1 MAKSEYDPKTI
12 ESKWQDRWDKQ
23 NLHKTSDG
31 KKGKDNEFILV
42 EFAYPSGDL
51 HVGHWYAF
59 SVMDIYARF
68 KRMQGK
74 NVLFPMGFDAFG
86 LPAEN
91 AAIKNKQNPRKWTYE
106 NINYMRKQLR
116 SMGAMFDWSREV
128 VTSDPEYYKWTQWL
142 FLKLFEN
149 NLAYQAETT
158 VNWCPSCKT
167 VLANEQVTGGHCE
180 RCGHEVEQR
189 KMKQWQLRITD
200 YADRLISD
208 LEKLDW
214 PEPIKDSQKNWIGK
228 SEGAEISFKLKASS
242 FKLPVVKVFT
252 TRPDTIFGTTYLVL
266 SPEKALEIIQGNKEL
281 ARPNDLGRPVGRG
294 ITNKEEIESYIKKA
308 KGKTELE
315 RQENKEKT
323 GVEIK
328 GVKAVNPANKEEI
341 PVWVADYVLGG
352 YGTGAIMAVP
362 AHDERDFGFAKKF
375 DLKIK
380 PVIIPGNKQVLNTLI
395 PEGLPEPD
403 DNNYK
408 SALFILLGR
417 LAESPTALEGR
428 LVNSGKFN
436 GRDSRE
442 VIPEITKFVGGE
454 RKTTYKMRDWVIS
467 RQRYWGCPIP
477 IIHCNKCR
485 AVPVSEKD
493 LPVILPDIEDYLP
506 TGDGK
511 SPLAKVTNWVN
522 VKCPK
527 CGSEAKRETDTFD
540 TFIDSSWYFLR
551 YTDPNNEKEFASKEK
566 MKAWIPVDFYSGG
579 AEHTTMHLLYSRFFH
594 KALHDLGLVN
604 EPEPYVCRMNRGL
617 ILGPDGNKMSKS
629 KGNVVNPDDYV
640 ERLGA
645 DTVRTYLAFIGPYNE
660 VGSYPWSPDSIIG
673 VRRFL
678 ERVWKLKDHLE
689 PKAND
694 EVETKLHETI
704 KSITEILRSLKINTA
719 VSFLM
724 EFVNKAEKSG
734 VNKNQYETLLKLLA
748 PFSPHITEEIWH
760 DIGNEGSIH
769 EEKWPEFDPKKIEKS
784 EVTIV
789 VQVNGKNRGV
799 ISAKA
804 GIDEESVK
812 SLAIALP
819 EIKKWIESGEV
830 KRVFYVKNR
839 LINIVL

>member
-1 MAKSEYDPKTI
+1 
-12 ESKWQDRWDKQ
+12 
-23 NLHKTSDG
+23 
-31 KKGKDNEFILV
+31 
-42 EFAYPSGDL
+42 
-51 HVGHWYAF
+51 
-59 SVMDIYARF
+59 
-68 KRMQGK
+68 
-74 NVLFPMGFDAFG
+74 
-86 LPAEN
+86 
-91 AAIKNKQNPRKWTYE
+91 
-106 NINYMRKQLR
+106 
-116 SMGAMFDWSREV
+116 
-128 VTSDPEYYKWTQWL
+128 
-142 FLKLFEN
+142 
-149 NLAYQAETT
+149 
-158 VNWCPSCKT
+158 
-167 VLANEQVTGGHCE
+167 
-180 RCGHEVEQR
+180 
-189 KMKQWQLRITD
+189 
-200 YADRLISD
+200 
-208 LEKLDW
+208 
-214 PEPIKDSQKNWIGK
+214 
-228 SEGAEISFKLKASS
+228 
-242 FKLPVVKVFT
+242 
-252 TRPDTIFGTTYLVL
+252 
-266 SPEKALEIIQGNKEL
+266 
-281 ARPNDLGRPVGRG
+281 
-294 ITNKEEIESYIKKA
+294 
-308 KGKTELE
+308 
-315 RQENKEKT
+315 
-323 GVEIK
+323 
-328 GVKAVNPANKEEI
+328 
-341 PVWVADYVLGG
+341 
-352 YGTGAIMAVP
+352 MAVP

-660 VGSYPWSPDSIIG
+660 VGAYPWSPDSIIG

-678 ERVWKLKDHLE
+678 EKVWKIGEAVKEFESKKNKSHA
-689 PKAND
+689 KVN
-694 EVETKLHETI
+694 KQLHRTI
-704 KSITEILRSLKINTA
+704 KDVTEIIEKFKFNTA
-719 VSFLM
+719 VPALM
-724 EFVNKAEKSG
+724 KFINISIEFYTDKDDF
-734 VNKNQYETLLKLLA
+734 ETFLKLLA
-748 PFSPHITEEIWH
+748 PFAPHISEEIWH
-760 DIGNEGSIH
+760 NLGNKKSIH
-769 EEKWPEFDPKKIEKS
+769 LERWPEYDSKKIQE
-784 EVTIV
+784 EFAVIV
-789 VQVNGKNRGV
+789 VQINGKIRATLN
-799 ISAKA
+799 IENNL
-804 GIDEESVK
+804 EEKEVL
-812 SLAIALP
+812 SLALDLP
-819 EIKKWIESGEV
+819 DVKKWTID
-830 KRVFYVKNR
+830 KKIIKIIYVKNR
-839 LINIVL
+839 